1 MARKL
6 NNYLKTHRKRA
17 GFSQDEVAFLVGVSG
32 GPKVSPYERA
42 RRLPSLETA
51 FAYQALFDL
60 PLKELFPGV
69 YNRINQQMR
78 RRAQLLAARPT
89 MLARKQVALN
99 TIAASAS
106 ASRPYGHAQ

>member
-6 NNYLKTHRKRA
+6 HNYLKTHRKRT
-17 GFSQDEVAFLVGVSG
+17 GFSQDEVAFLVGMSG
-32 GPKVSPYERA
+32 GAKVSRYERA

-69 YNRINQQMR
+69 YSKINQNMR
-78 RRAQLLAARPT
+78 KRAHLLAGRPKISARQ
-89 MLARKQVALN
+89 QVALN
-99 TIAASAS
+99 LIAESA
-106 ASRPYGHAQ
+106 APSRSTVHAQ

>member
-6 NNYLKTHRKRA
+6 PNYLKTHRKRT
-17 GFSQDEVAFLVGVSG
+17 GFSQDEVAFLVGTSG
-32 GPKVSPYERA
+32 GAKVSRYERA

-69 YNRINQQMR
+69 YNAVSQKMR
-78 RRAQLLAARPT
+78 RRAHLLAGRPKIST
-89 MLARKQVALN
+89 RHQVALN
-99 TIAASAS
+99 TIADSAPS
-106 ASRPYGHAQ
+106 SRSTVHAQ

>member
-6 NNYLKTHRKRA
+6 DNYLKTHRKRA
-17 GFSQDEVAFLVGVSG
+17 GLSQDEVAFLVGMSSGARVSR
-32 GPKVSPYERA
+32 YERA

-69 YNRINQQMR
+69 YNTVTHKMQK
-78 RRAQLLAARPT
+78 RAHVLAARPST
-89 MLARKQVALN
+89 SVSKQVALN
-99 TIAASAS
+99 VIAESAS
-106 ASRPYGHAQ
+106 AARPIVHAQ